1 MTSPKLSGRR
11 WAGAVLSA
19 LLLFLASPGLI
30 EYTPLAWLA
39 LVPLL
44 ATLSR
49 PGTTPGQAARLG
61 LITGLIYYPLQLYWI
76 LIVLGRYGNL
86 SLWLTLPVLG
96 LLALY
101 MSLYLVGFATLT
113 SRIEG
118 RPCLLWLAPTIWV
131 GLDWLR
137 SWLFTGF
144 PWLDLGYTQYRYPEL
159 IQVAD
164 LVGHHGVTFL
174 IVMVNA
180 ILALAVRDF
189 PEKLFRPSRPSPALV
204 SALLFL
210 ALAVGYN
217 LVRYSMIESAISGAE
232 SLKVAVVQ
240 GNIEQDEKWRPGTR
254 ETTLDKYLRLTELEL
269 AKNSPSLVVWPETAM
284 PFYLLE
290 SSGLLKVEN
299 LAIRAG
305 ADILTGAPH
314 REVDRTGKFYNY
326 YNSAFLINRRG
337 IVVGRYD
344 KEHLVPFGEYVPLKK
359 LLFFLGPLVE
369 AVADFSPGTDL
380 RPIPCQNTRVGV
392 LICFESI
399 FPDLARRQTEAGA
412 GLLVNLTNDAWYG
425 RSSAPWQHL
434 SMAVFRAVENRRS
447 LARAANTGV
456 SGFID
461 PLGGLHR
468 LSPLFEE
475 YTGSMSL
482 PLLRTMTYFTGH
494 RGYLAG
500 PLCLVLTML
509 LGVVLIFRKS
519 TIPC

>member
-1 MTSPKLSGRR
+1 LTFTKLSGRR
-11 WAGAVLSA
+11 WAGAILSA
-19 LLLFLASPGLI
+19 LLLFLASPGLF
-30 EYTPLAWLA
+30 EYPPLAWVA

-44 ATLSR
+44 LTLSR
-49 PGTTPGQAARLG
+49 SGTTPGQAARLG
-61 LITGLIYYPLQLYWI
+61 LVTGLIYYPLQLYWI
-76 LIVLGRYGNL
+76 EIVLGRYGNL
-86 SLWLTLPVLG
+86 PLWASLPALG
-96 LLALY
+96 FLALY
-101 MSLYLVGFATLT
+101 MSLYLAGFSALT
-113 SRIEG
+113 SRLG
-118 RPCLLWLAPTIWV
+118 RRPRLLWLAPIIWV

-144 PWLDLGYTQYRYPEL
+144 PWQDLGYTQYRYPAL

-180 ILALAVRDF
+180 LLTLAVGNF
-189 PEKLFRPSRPSPALV
+189 PGKLFRPSRPNLVVV

-210 ALAVGYN
+210 VLAGAYN
-217 LVRYSMIESAISGAE
+217 LIRYSRINSAMSGAE
-232 SLKVAVVQ
+232 QLKVAVIQ
-240 GNIEQDEKWRPGTR
+240 GNIDQFDKWQPQTQK
-254 ETTLDKYLRLTELEL
+254 TTLDKYLRMTREEL
-269 AKNSPSLVVWPETAM
+269 ARNSPSLVVWPETAM
-284 PFYLLE
+284 PFYLRE
-290 SSGLLKVEN
+290 SSDLLRVEN
-299 LAIRAG
+299 LAAG
-305 ADILTGAPH
+305 SGAHILTGSPH
-314 REVDRTGKFYNY
+314 REIDRAGKTTRY
-326 YNSAFLINRRG
+326 YNSAFLIDRWG
-337 IVVGRYD
+337 LVDARYD
-344 KEHLVPFGEYVPLKK
+344 KAHLVPFGEYVPLKK

-369 AVADFSPGTDL
+369 ATADFTPGADL

-461 PLGGLHR
+461 PLGGLHQ
-468 LSPLFEE
+468 LSPLFED
-475 YTGSMSL
+475 YRGSMSL
-482 PLLRTMTYFTGH
+482 PLLGSETIYTGH

-500 PLCLVLTML
+500 PLCLILTML
-509 LGVVLIFRKS
+509 LAVTLKYRKS